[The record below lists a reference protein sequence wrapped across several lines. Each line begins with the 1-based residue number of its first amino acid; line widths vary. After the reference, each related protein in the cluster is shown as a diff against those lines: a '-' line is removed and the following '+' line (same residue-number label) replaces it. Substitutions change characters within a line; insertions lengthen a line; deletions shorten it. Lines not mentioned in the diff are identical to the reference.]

1 MFKTADGDTLELA
14 PWRMRRLMR
23 IVAEMHRYPPGTPPQ
38 MLVNDL
44 RQIIARARRVSTEP
58 RLGTARI
65 ESAGACCRA
74 CLLARRQAGT
84 MQLLGLSLAPRRGD
98 HLAEARGWTLEFE
111 SAPRSTAG
119 TLQLQWQYYPSLAV
133 AAARTRHA
141 GVYLLFRRSL
151 HAGASEPLERVRK
164 VPVYVGRS
172 KDLPTRLREHRQ
184 AAARYQCGDLQV
196 CVASM
201 ADADTFAVEHALVRV
216 LGRTVANDRLQGRMT
231 VGPGDVTINNL
242 LPLGVVARGEG
253 ARKLTGNSLYLKRGD
268 TLEIGWPS

>member
-23 IVAEMHRYPPGTPPQ
+23 IVAEMRRYPPGTPPQ

-58 RLGTARI
+58 RLGTARF

-74 CLLARRQAGT
+74 CLLARRQAGS
-84 MQLLGLSLAPRRGD
+84 MHLLGLSLAPARGD
-98 HLAEARGWTLEFE
+98 HPAEARGWALEFE
-111 SAPRSTAG
+111 SAPRSTSG
-119 TLQLQWQYYPSLAV
+119 TLQLQWQYYPSLAA

-141 GVYLLFRRSL
+141 GVYLLFRRLPHASPRESL
-151 HAGASEPLERVRK
+151 EQVRK
-164 VPVYVGRS
+164 IPVYVGRS
-172 KDLPTRLREHRQ
+172 KDLPTRLREHRR
-184 AAARYQCGDLQV
+184 ASARYQCADLQV
-196 CVASM
+196 CVANM

-216 LGRTVANDRLQGRMT
+216 LGRTVANDRLHGQMT
-231 VGPGDVTINNL
+231 VGPGDVAINNL
-242 LPLGVVARGEG
+242 LPLGVVAKGEG
-253 ARKLTGNSLYLKRGD
+253 ARKLTGNSIYLRKGD